1 MSWLLD
7 TNPIIQILKNR
18 SGIVADRVQSK
29 PANRVW
35 ICSVVEAEL
44 YHGAEKYGDPAKRC
58 AILDGFLAPFA
69 RLPFDSDCVPEYA
82 RIRHHL
88 ELRGELIGGN
98 DLMIAAIALAND
110 LTLVTN
116 NTGEFRRVP
125 RLRTEDWSV

>member
-18 SGIVADRVQSK
+18 SGLVAERVESK
-29 PANRVW
+29 PASRVW

-44 YHGAEKYGDPAKRC
+44 YHGAEKYGNPAKRR

-69 RLPFDSDCVPEYA
+69 SLSFDSACVSAYGS
-82 RIRHHL
+82 IRHHL

-116 NTGEFRRVP
+116 NTGEFSRVP
-125 RLRTEDWSV
+125 GLRVEDWSA